1 MPSKVANR
9 SRGRARGA
17 ARLYGREDE
26 RAVLGAFL
34 EQVRKAQ
41 SGALVLRGPAGIGKS
56 ALIADTVA
64 RANGFRI
71 IAAEGAEP
79 ESGLAFASRRVGN
92 WRSSSWRCRWRTCA
106 SEIGGFAD
114 ARLTRCQYI
123 YDAWVGNETRVV
135 TLEV

>member
-92 WRSSSWRCRWRTCA
+92 WRSSSWAMPLAHVCVRNRR
-106 SEIGGFAD
+106 F
-114 ARLTRCQYI
+114 RRCQTDPVPI
-123 YDAWVGNETRVV
+123 HI
-135 TLEV
+135 

>member
-71 IAAEGAEP
+71 IAAEGAES
-79 ESGLAFASRRVGN
+79 ESGLAFAGLHQLLRPLCGLLDEIPAAGARV
-92 WRSSSWRCRWRTCA
+92 RPKS
-106 SEIGGFAD
+106 
-114 ARLTRCQYI
+114 
-123 YDAWVGNETRVV
+123 VV
-135 TLEV
+135 SPMPD